1 MKRIFIVLFL
11 FCFALYGAEKI
22 TLVKER
28 KPQAEIVVGE
38 KPTRAVQFAAFE
50 LQHIVQ
56 MMTGAKLPI
65 VKKQT
70 SGKLPIILGGA
81 KPGEFKREQYSVS
94 VTPQGI
100 YLKGN
105 DFPDYGK
112 VDYSKAKTY
121 PKAQADYHST
131 LYAVYDFLE
140 YCAGVRF
147 YGPDDLWIGMDKR
160 PDLTVQPF
168 ERRYEPKEQALRYT
182 HRHLKNEPLYQ
193 LRMRCNVLY
202 ANRVHNAYSLGFRYW
217 AKSPHPGFA
226 SAFVERRPEYFSRGY
241 DKPRYETH
249 MSPKFLAP
257 QDAMPAQICRSHPD
271 VVKHFA
277 NEAVCM
283 YSGKRQPGTIWWGIY
298 KAMPDC
304 PITYGFGYADN
315 MDWCLCEK
323 CKKQFPGLSELDSFN
338 YQHWRFAN
346 NLSREIKKL
355 NPKIILNVSAYN
367 DYLRY
372 PDPKIVKLDPDI
384 SVNLTLKRDLWFAR
398 CHKDVQ
404 WQIKGYQDWAKKEA
418 KKRIMTTWEHMLQP
432 QAAAKQFFHY
442 HYFPFF
448 YPKETAKF
456 YKQQVKYG
464 FQGAFLEVDPYL
476 NTLEGYLA
484 MRTVWDPDYDTDKVI
499 KEYYHLMYRE
509 AAEPMKAFFELN
521 ESIVMDP
528 KNYPDRNQHI
538 HTQRMNWSIGT
549 HERMKKLNA
558 LFEKARKVVKD
569 PDAKKRIEHIY
580 NYVWKQ
586 ALQGRME
593 FDKRLATENIPLQ
606 NLSVS
611 YLGKNA
617 IPTAADWANATPTV
631 PWLDQNTMKPYSGKE
646 TPLVKMCCNDKD
658 LFIYY
663 EENTSLPYQ
672 LRDEILWRN
681 SAEFFFGK
689 RGDFPCYQL
698 AVGVKGEL
706 INFYYYNLDASLQT
720 QKNQVAMKLLKN
732 ELTPNSW
739 KFVLTFPMKD
749 IGLVPGERIRANF
762 TRARKV
768 PAGKDSVINKS
779 TAWNFITPG
788 TPTTDALYRMGWVHV
803 PPASTERKAVINSGF
818 KAIGKNGMPAGWMQ
832 NSPALKDG
840 AKIKFNGREVSMD
853 ASAGKVSLSCQT
865 LIPARHGD
873 KVTIRFT
880 AQGTGKIALTVKGYR
895 PVNRWNA
902 TWCTSW
908 NLGRV
913 AITEKPVQKTVVK
926 VLDGNLKA
934 RDINAIRVEWTAE
947 KGSNVRISDIS
958 VSLNEK

>member
-1 MKRIFIVLFL
+1 MKKLFIMLGL
-11 FCFALYGAEKI
+11 ICFSLWSAEEI
-22 TLVKER
+22 TVVQDR
-28 KPQAEIVVGE
+28 KPQAEIVIGE
-38 KPTRAVQFAAFE
+38 KPTKSVQFSAFE
-50 LQHIVQ
+50 LRHIVQ

-65 VKKQT
+65 VKKPT
-70 SGKLPIILGGA
+70 SGKLPIVLGGA

-94 VTPQGI
+94 VTPKGI

-105 DFPDYGK
+105 DSPDYGK
-112 VDYSKAKTY
+112 VDYSKPKTY
-121 PKAQADYHST
+121 PKAKYNYHST

-140 YCAGVRF
+140 YCAGVRI

-160 PDLTVQPF
+160 PDLTVRPF
-168 ERRYEPKEQALRYT
+168 ERRYEPKEQALRCI

-202 ANRVHNAYSLGFRYW
+202 ADRVHNAYSLGFRYW
-217 AKSPHPGFA
+217 AKSTHPTFA
-226 SAFVERRPEYFSRGY
+226 AAFVERRPEYFSRGY

-271 VVKHFA
+271 VIKHFA

-323 CKKQFPGLSELDSFN
+323 CKNQFPGMSEIDSFN

-384 SVNLTLKRDLWFAR
+384 SVNVTLKRDLWFAR
-398 CHKDVQ
+398 NHKDVQ
-404 WQIKGYQDWAKKEA
+404 WQVKGYQDWAQKEA
-418 KKRIMTTWEHMLQP
+418 KKRLMTTWEHMLQP
-432 QAAAKQFFHY
+432 QAAAKNYFHY

-499 KEYYHLMYRE
+499 DEYYHLMYRE
-509 AAEPMKAFFELN
+509 AAKPMKAFFELN
-521 ESIVMDP
+521 ESIVMNP
-528 KNYPDRNQHI
+528 KNFPNRNQHI
-538 HTQRMNWSIGT
+538 HTQRMNWGVGT
-549 HERMKKLNA
+549 HERMKILNA
-558 LFEKARKVVKD
+558 LLEDARKVVKD
-569 PDAKKRIEHIY
+569 PDAKKRIEHLY
-580 NYVWKQ
+580 DYVWKQ
-586 ALQGRME
+586 ALQGRRE
-593 FDKRLATENIPLQ
+593 FDERLAAEKIPLQ

-611 YLGKNA
+611 YLGKTA
-617 IPTAADWANATPTV
+617 VPTDADWANATPTV
-631 PWLDQNTMKPYSGKE
+631 PWLDPNTMKPYSGKE

-681 SAEFFFGK
+681 SAEFFFGR
-689 RGDFPCYQL
+689 RGAFPCYQL

-706 INFYYYNLDASLQT
+706 VSFYYYIVDINLET

-749 IGLVPGERIRANF
+749 IGLTPGGVIRANF
-762 TRARKV
+762 IRARKV
-768 PAGKDSVINKS
+768 PTGKDSAVSKS
-779 TAWNFITPG
+779 TAWNPITPG
-788 TPTTDALYRMGWVHV
+788 TPSIDALYRMGRVYV
-803 PPASTERKAVINSGF
+803 PPASSERKAVINSEF
-818 KAIGKNGMPAGWMQ
+818 KDIGKDGMPAGWTQ
-832 NSPALKDG
+832 SAPSLKNG
-840 AKIKFNGREVSMD
+840 QKIRFQDREAIMD
-853 ASAGKVSLSCQT
+853 ASAEKVSIFCQT
-865 LIPARHGD
+865 QIPARYGD
-873 KVTIRFT
+873 KATIRFT
-880 AQGTGKIALTVKGYR
+880 AQGKGHIALKVKGYR
-895 PVNRWNA
+895 PSNRWKA
-902 TWCTSW
+902 TWCATW

-913 AITEKPVQKTVVK
+913 DVTEKPGQKTVVK

-934 RDINAIRVEWTAE
+934 RDINAIGVELTAE
-947 KGSNVRISDIS
+947 KGSGVRISDLS